1 MQYMIETKNLTKQYG
16 RKKAVDDVSIHIKQG
31 EIYGLIGKNGAGKT
45 TLMKLLLN
53 LAAPNAGEISLFDGE
68 SRGVALRKTGSLIE
82 EPALVKNAS
91 AFENLKRFGI
101 LVGADDSELHR
112 LLEMVGLADTGS
124 KKAGQFSLGMR
135 QRLGIAIALLGKP
148 ELLILDE
155 PINGLDPAGIKGIR
169 DLILELNA
177 QGVTFMISSHL
188 LDELGKIATTYG
200 VMRDGKMVEE
210 ISAEELM
217 QRYRTYIR
225 IATGNG
231 DQAAAA
237 LRAWQ
242 PGLQLEQ
249 TGNEIRITSDN
260 TDSADVAAVLV
271 QNGVKLYELVN
282 QAVSLED
289 FFIERMG

>member
-68 SRGVALRKTGSLIE
+68 SRSVALRKTGSLIE

-148 ELLILDE
+148 ELLIL
-155 PINGLDPAGIKGIR
+155 
-169 DLILELNA
+169 ELNA

-210 ISAEELM
+210 ISAEELI

-271 QNGVKLYELVN
+271 QNGVRLYELVN